1 MALWKDAAPA
11 RRDSAL
17 AVSEPLAPREDLAPA
32 PQPAWDTSR
41 RTVEAKESLIGAQL
55 AIEGKIQGAGH
66 VRIAGRFTGDV
77 QVEGNLTIE
86 AGATVHGGVTA
97 NAVIIA
103 GELQGNVLQ
112 AASVELLSTGV
123 MVGDLRA
130 GSLVVAAGS
139 RMRGHVE
146 FGWRHE
152 DGVGERNGS
161 NAL

>member
-1 MALWKDAAPA
+1 MALWKEAAPA

-17 AVSEPLAPREDLAPA
+17 VVPEPLTARDDVAPA
-32 PQPAWDTSR
+32 ATPTWDTSR
-41 RTVEAKESLIGAQL
+41 RPVDAKESLIGAQL
-55 AIEGKIQGAGH
+55 SIEGKIQGAGH

-77 QVEGNLTIE
+77 HVEGNLTIE
-86 AGATVHGGVTA
+86 AGAMVHGGVTA
-97 NAVIIA
+97 NVVIIA

-146 FGWRHE
+146 FGWRQDDVRE
-152 DGVGERNGS
+152 ERNGAAS
-161 NAL
+161 L